1 MTTSQDDLDAY
12 LKHMTEP
19 DNVRAS
25 NLGEDSSIADV
36 LGHAAS
42 LGHTITEDQ
51 IRGMLK
57 ERLHLAQS
65 LPKGWGWPLAREM
78 NLVRK

>member
-1 MTTSQDDLDAY
+1 MSADLDAY
-12 LKHMTEP
+12 LEHMTDP
-19 DNVRAS
+19 DRLRAS
-25 NLGEDSSIADV
+25 GLGEASSAADV
-36 LGHAAS
+36 IAHAAT
-42 LGHTITEDQ
+42 LGHTVTEDQ
-51 IRGMLK
+51 IRAMLK